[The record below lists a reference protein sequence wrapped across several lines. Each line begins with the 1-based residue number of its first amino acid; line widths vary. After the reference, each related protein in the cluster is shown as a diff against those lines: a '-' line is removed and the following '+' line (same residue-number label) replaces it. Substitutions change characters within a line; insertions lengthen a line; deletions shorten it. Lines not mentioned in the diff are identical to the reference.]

1 MKKISFLIALLIAYS
16 SIASAQYSLYQDYK
30 AKRIGDIITIV
41 LQENI
46 SGATS
51 DDNSNRAGVNGGA
64 QGSIAGNLSPFLPLF
79 GANASIDYQS
89 NDRSSAQQSQ
99 LLRGTISA
107 RIEEIMPN
115 GDLYLV
121 GSRSNEINGELHK
134 MEIKGY
140 ARSNDVDGYNQIL
153 SYRIANAEIVYIK
166 QGGEKTSLTNSPNF
180 WQKAIWFTL
189 GIGLGVAAYL
199 GVF

>member
-1 MKKISFLIALLIAYS
+1 MKKIIVLFLVAIAWN
-16 SIASAQYSLYQDYK
+16 SIASAQMSLYQDYK
-30 AKRIGDIITIV
+30 AKRIGDIITII

-46 SGATS
+46 SGTS
-51 DDNSNRAGVNGGA
+51 STDNSNQSGVNGGA
-64 QGSIAGNLSPFLPLF
+64 SGSLTGNLSPFLPLF
-79 GANASIDYQS
+79 GANASVDYQAD
-89 NDRSSAQQSQ
+89 DRNSAQQSQ

-134 MEIKGY
+134 MQIKGY
-140 ARSNDVDGYNQIL
+140 VRSNDIDGYNQVS
-153 SYRIANAEIVYIK
+153 SYRIANAEIVYVK
-166 QGGEKTSLTNSPNF
+166 QGGKNNPLTSRPNF
-180 WQKAIWFTL
+180 WQKMFWGAL
-189 GIGLGVAAYL
+189 GVGLGVAAYV